1 MGDPEKVLRTS
12 VGEKWGLAFCFSS
25 FFIIPVQARVGVTD
39 GLGSQM
45 VWSLLQWQGKTISIR
60 LEGTIGKQVLRLW
73 ILEGTI
79 KSRHKDWTIKPRQLE
94 RTIEVTN
101 GANGQDVPKD
111 ERQST
116 DASKE
121 RTYAR
126 RYYVN
131 LKPLVQEGTTKS
143 RHLVLK
149 ERTISLRLTGIVQAA
164 PGNSLSWEEPVNHF
178 QVLNL

>member
-1 MGDPEKVLRTS
+1 MNQETS
-12 VGEKWGLAFCFSS
+12 KRKDSENLAIRVTFSLS
-25 FFIIPVQARVGVTD
+25 SSSVIEFR
-39 GLGSQM
+39 
-45 VWSLLQWQGKTISIR
+45 QGKTISIR

-79 KSRHKDWTIKPRQLE
+79 KSRHKDWTIKSSQLE

-101 GANGQDVPKD
+101 GAHGQDVPKD

-143 RHLVLK
+143 RHLVLE
-149 ERTISLRLTGIVQAA
+149 ERTIRLSLSGIVQ
-164 PGNSLSWEEPVNHF
+164 VT
-178 QVLNL
+178 